1 MMGMRQER
9 KARIQAC
16 LHELVACARA
26 VMAEPGDALYRG
38 KGLVKG
44 RAFDAAVKSFW
55 YSRRK
60 AGSSLCNPT
69 KNMGSLHNGNY
80 AAQCSRWI
88 QKQNE
93 GLAEFNLT

>member
-1 MMGMRQER
+1 MRPPLWPNR
-9 KARIQAC
+9 VTHC
-16 LHELVACARA
+16 T
-26 VMAEPGDALYRG
+26 GG

-69 KNMGSLHNGNY
+69 KNMGSLVAMGIMQHNARDG
-80 AAQCSRWI
+80 SRNRT
-88 QKQNE
+88 KV
-93 GLAEFNLT
+93 